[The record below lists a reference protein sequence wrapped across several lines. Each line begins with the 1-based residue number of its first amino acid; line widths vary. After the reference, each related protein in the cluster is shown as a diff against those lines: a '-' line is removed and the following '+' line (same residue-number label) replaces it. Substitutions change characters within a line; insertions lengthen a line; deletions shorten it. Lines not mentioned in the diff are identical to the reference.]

1 MQQGRRVRSDCVV
14 CTMFLVYCD
23 ELRSSRPTSCR
34 FFSFSFSSTA
44 ARQGKARQGKARQ
57 GKAKQI
63 KTLTF
68 LGLDDDVS
76 PVEEEHVRPLGRRRS
91 SSFDRRK
98 ATGEMNEEDE
108 FGMSKTSRDADP
120 MEQEDKSAVKDHPDF
135 KFLDP
140 AEIHAAVTS
149 DDKRAVPLWMTR
161 LPVEKDP
168 SQWTILEVQIRPDR
182 AWEVIKELVATVCI
196 GKGLLVTE
204 EHANSMLF
212 RKKVT
217 QECVSVEAA
226 CGEHLHIGVRR
237 EHAARRHDAR
247 REKQLVGGPR
257 SQPAAEVCSGSTAG
271 GTAVDSAQ
279 PVSVTEPFVHVHSRK
294 LDGCRLYGYIAKW
307 FGMSTV
313 ENAELD
319 EGYVADLKRTFSSEM
334 KANMRDLCIPLETYA
349 YDQEFACA
357 LLIGLLEPSLKKY
370 GIKLTDAPSGGAEGN
385 SGTEV
390 ANIEALSIS
399 ENDPALKEEKAPSPH
414 EPEPID
420 ASPLTENS
428 APNDAGKIYGEV
440 ISELVQNL
448 WRVCKEDC
456 EVRLRAKIEE
466 KQQQVTA
473 RVEAVQAL
481 RVRAI
486 QAIMKVNNVLLY
498 EASCVVNG
506 IPVTLHVTY
515 GNLIYRTMVPVF
527 ARTTVIP
534 YEDVVNVAQ
543 TTSFGIQVV
552 SLELD
557 SAKHA
562 KGITIAMGLEVD
574 LLFQLLHEIFSMHQ
588 REIRASITALP
599 PLQQQETEKN
609 PAELKKILGS
619 EEEETKEDEGS
630 PAPTSAPPSD
640 DDTSA
645 TVNTTSS

>member
-1 MQQGRRVRSDCVV
+1 
-14 CTMFLVYCD
+14 
-23 ELRSSRPTSCR
+23 
-34 FFSFSFSSTA
+34 
-44 ARQGKARQGKARQ
+44 
-57 GKAKQI
+57 
-63 KTLTF
+63 
-68 LGLDDDVS
+68 
-76 PVEEEHVRPLGRRRS
+76 
-91 SSFDRRK
+91 
-98 ATGEMNEEDE
+98 MNEEDE

-120 MEQEDKSAVKDHPDF
+120 MEQENKSAVKDHSDF
-135 KFLDP
+135 NFLDP
-140 AEIHAAVTS
+140 EQIRKAVTS
-149 DDKRAVPLWMTR
+149 EDKRAVPLWMTK

-182 AWEVIKELVATVCI
+182 SWEVIKELIATVCI

-204 EHANSMLF
+204 EHANSVLF

-217 QECVSVEAA
+217 QESVAHGMA
-226 CGEHLHIGVRR
+226 NTTTFLNV
-237 EHAARRHDAR
+237 
-247 REKQLVGGPR
+247 
-257 SQPAAEVCSGSTAG
+257 
-271 GTAVDSAQ
+271 
-279 PVSVTEPFVHVHSRK
+279 FVHVGVSPSK
-294 LDGCRLYGYIAKW
+294 LRVVDICTLVSDENKLLGGM
-307 FGMSTV
+307 MSTGRSSLWAGQDHNQPHEYALDQLLGALQSTLLSQCLSLSHLYMSTPENSMDSV

-319 EGYVADLKRTFSSEM
+319 EGYVADLKRAFSSEM
-334 KANMRDLCIPLETYA
+334 KVNMRDLCIPLETYA

-370 GIKLTDAPSGGAEGN
+370 GIKLTDAPTGGEDAERDP
-385 SGTEV
+385 SV
-390 ANIEALSIS
+390 AISNVEALSLS
-399 ENDPALKEEKAPSPH
+399 ENDSALTEEKVPSPH

-420 ASPLTENS
+420 ASPS
-428 APNDAGKIYGEV
+428 IDKAAPSETGKIYGEV

-456 EVRLRAKIEE
+456 DVRLRAKIEE

-486 QAIMKVNNVLLY
+486 RAIMEVDGAQVSSFNPSAADDRNNVLLY
-498 EASCVVNG
+498 EASCMVNG

-515 GNLIYRTMVPVF
+515 GNLIYRTMMPVF

-534 YEDVVNVAQ
+534 LEDVVNVAQ

-552 SLELD
+552 SVELD
-557 SAKHA
+557 STKHT

-588 REIRASITALP
+588 REIRESITTLP

-609 PAELKKILGS
+609 PIELKKILGS

-630 PAPTSAPPSD
+630 SAIESASPSD
-640 DDTSA
+640 DFPA
-645 TVNTTSS
+645 AANTTSD

>member
-1 MQQGRRVRSDCVV
+1 
-14 CTMFLVYCD
+14 
-23 ELRSSRPTSCR
+23 
-34 FFSFSFSSTA
+34 
-44 ARQGKARQGKARQ
+44 
-57 GKAKQI
+57 
-63 KTLTF
+63 
-68 LGLDDDVS
+68 
-76 PVEEEHVRPLGRRRS
+76 
-91 SSFDRRK
+91 
-98 ATGEMNEEDE
+98 MNEEDE

-217 QECVSVEAA
+217 QESVAHGMA
-226 CGEHLHIGVRR
+226 N
-237 EHAARRHDAR
+237 
-247 REKQLVGGPR
+247 
-257 SQPAAEVCSGSTAG
+257 TA
-271 GTAVDSAQ
+271 TFLNV
-279 PVSVTEPFVHVHSRK
+279 FVHVGVSPSK
-294 LDGCRLYGYIAKW
+294 LRVVNICTLVSDENTLLGGMMPAGRSSLWAGQDHNQPQKYALDQLLGALQSTLLSQCLSLSHLY
-307 FGMSTV
+307 MSTPENSMDVV

-357 LLIGLLEPSLKKY
+357 LLIGLLEPSLK
-370 GIKLTDAPSGGAEGN
+370 N
-385 SGTEV
+385 
-390 ANIEALSIS
+390 

-486 QAIMKVNNVLLY
+486 QAIMKVDGAQVSSLNPSAADDRNNVLLY